1 MEHFFVKKEQMA
13 PCFIMKLWMSLWFL
27 LIKFAD
33 WLIEAHQL
41 LTVSS
46 STFLFS
52 TYSIM
57 LWRYTTNFTNFK
69 ICETLCPGLFLKRN
83 WRKMNVC
90 LLKGTHLTKKISS
103 RVERRVELNSAL
115 ETAQGSNLHQ
125 IQNGAELLANKWVCW
140 LWRGDK
146 MTCSLLSVLRGGKK
160 RTFSQTQGFFIL
172 IRHSHYA
179 ASMKVVT

>member
-1 MEHFFVKKEQMA
+1 MLHNEVVNVTLVPVDKVCGLAHWGSSATDCVFEYLSVLNIFHNVMA
-13 PCFIMKLWMSLWFL
+13 LHNKLH
-27 LIKFAD
+27 KFQK
-33 WLIEAHQL
+33 H
-41 LTVSS
+41 
-46 STFLFS
+46 
-52 TYSIM
+52 M
-57 LWRYTTNFTNFK
+57 
-69 ICETLCPGLFLKRN
+69 TLCPGLFLKRN

-115 ETAQGSNLHQ
+115 ETAQESNLHQ

-146 MTCSLLSVLRGGKK
+146 MTCSLLSVLRGEKT